1 MKAHVYKTNM
11 FQGQVPF
18 GYSWSLIIAGKEQRM
33 NNVWGHGRYNSRGK
47 KRLPQNIHPSSHGV
61 ITLQYRR

>member
-1 MKAHVYKTNM
+1 LSYVIQRKKLKEKNWAHEGPSIKKVKKMCEHIKAHVYKTNM

-33 NNVWGHGRYNSRGK
+33 NNV
-47 KRLPQNIHPSSHGV
+47 
-61 ITLQYRR
+61 